1 MILSSPLFLIGLV
14 AVAIPVIVH
23 LFNFRRYKK
32 VYFSNVER
40 LEQLQSETRRQSTL
54 RQLLIMFARILAIVF
69 LVLAF
74 ARPVIPNRNSAM
86 RSGSN
91 DISIF
96 IDNSFSMESNGGS
109 GTLLEQAKAKA
120 REIVAAYGPTDRFQ
134 LMTNDIEGRH
144 FHWLSKDDVLL
155 MIDEV
160 EVSSASMPLSTL
172 LQRQFDFVNTGRSD
186 NKYAYIITDFQSSI
200 ADFEASCFIGPE
212 QCLH

>member
-96 IDNSFSMESNGGS
+96 IDNSFSME
-109 GTLLEQAKAKA
+109 
-120 REIVAAYGPTDRFQ
+120 
-134 LMTNDIEGRH
+134 
-144 FHWLSKDDVLL
+144 
-155 MIDEV
+155 
-160 EVSSASMPLSTL
+160 
-172 LQRQFDFVNTGRSD
+172 
-186 NKYAYIITDFQSSI
+186 
-200 ADFEASCFIGPE
+200 CF
-212 QCLH
+212 